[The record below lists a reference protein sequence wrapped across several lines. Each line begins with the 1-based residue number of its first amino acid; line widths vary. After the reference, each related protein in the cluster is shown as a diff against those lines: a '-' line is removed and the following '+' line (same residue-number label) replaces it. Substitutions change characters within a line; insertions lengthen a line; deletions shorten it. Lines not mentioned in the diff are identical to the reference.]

1 MKCMV
6 LNYKRE
12 KEQYPPGFG
21 MMTRLQCLNAK
32 LSVLSDSR
40 KQLNYLCPKC
50 WPHNDLYNIMFW
62 PNSHTYRQMTR
73 GSEWYIRD
81 DQYFF
86 GQVPLSYKY
95 GNLSLKSLHFIIL
108 GFPELSY
115 ERGLCTRYSFCT
127 KVSSCRYAQGLFSHL
142 LQWEVILHLVR
153 WSPNCKDCIYIPP
166 LLYFL
171 HIALITTW
179 MIYIFLFIDC
189 LPPPL
194 EGQEVFT
201 IAMLYSQPQ
210 EDAWHIVSMQ
220 YIFARWKWV
229 NVVSSP
235 FPYFLVTFPKH
246 KSNHVTPMLI
256 NFQ

>member
-142 LQWEVILHLVR
+142 LQWEVILHLVHLQR
-153 WSPNCKDCIYIPP
+153 LYLHPSPVVFSPYSTYHYLNDI
-166 LLYFL
+166 
-171 HIALITTW
+171 HIFVYRLSPSTPW
-179 MIYIFLFIDC
+179 R
-189 LPPPL
+189 
-194 EGQEVFT
+194 
-201 IAMLYSQPQ
+201 
-210 EDAWHIVSMQ
+210 
-220 YIFARWKWV
+220 ARSFYYC
-229 NVVSSP
+229 NVV
-235 FPYFLVTFPKH
+235 FPAPRRCLAYSKYAIH
-246 KSNHVTPMLI
+246 I
-256 NFQ
+256 C